1 MRYNYF
7 NNNANGVT
15 QMQDVTLTMKDELTG
30 KVVTRIIDIT
40 NAMNSG
46 SACYELGDEASQR
59 RNLENWINERGNE
72 QHETILSL
80 VSWEIN

>member
-1 MRYNYF
+1 
-7 NNNANGVT
+7 
-15 QMQDVTLTMKDELTG
+15 MQDVTLTMKDELTG

-40 NAMNSG
+40 NAMNSA
-46 SACYELGDEASQR
+46 SVCYELGDEASQR